1 MRISGGE
8 QRGRTILAPKG
19 MKTRPTSDFLRQVA
33 FNLLGARVVG
43 ARVLDLF
50 AGSGAFGLEALSR
63 GAALAAF
70 VEQDRAALRALEGN
84 LALLG
89 LSGRAVVLG
98 RPVLAALPELARG
111 EGFDLVFLDPPYR
124 QNLEPSAIEALAS
137 GGVLR
142 ENALVLVQAFHKTP
156 LADTFRGLRWL
167 KTRRHGEN
175 CLILYGKESACL

>member
-8 QRGRTILAPKG
+8 LRGRGIVAPKG
-19 MKTRPTSDFLRQVA
+19 LKTRPTSEFLRQVA
-33 FNLLGARVVG
+33 FNLLGERVAG

-63 GAALAAF
+63 GAALATF
-70 VEQDRAALRALEGN
+70 VEQDRRALAALHAN
-84 LALLG
+84 LSGLG
-89 LSGRAVVLG
+89 LAGRATVLG
-98 RPVLAALPELARG
+98 RPVLAAFPELAAG

-124 QNLEPSAIEALAS
+124 QGLEGASMEALAS

-142 ENALVLVQAFHKTP
+142 ENALVLLQAFHKTT
-156 LADTFRGLRWL
+156 LADSFPSLRWL

-175 CLILYGKESACL
+175 CLILYGKEPACP